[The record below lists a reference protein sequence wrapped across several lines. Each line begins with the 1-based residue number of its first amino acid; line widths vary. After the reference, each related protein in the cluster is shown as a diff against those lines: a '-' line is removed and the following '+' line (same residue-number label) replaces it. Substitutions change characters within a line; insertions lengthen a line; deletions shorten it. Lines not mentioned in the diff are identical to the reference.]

1 MTGHKRTDRVG
12 DQIRMEIADILMRR
26 LKDPRVGFV
35 TVTAVDVTADLR
47 QAWVYVTVLQ
57 QGPQEA
63 ETLAVLARSEG
74 FIRSELGRRLK
85 LRYVPALTFLK
96 DTPLDRLNRGM
107 PLLDKLRPQ
116 PAGPTDAPVRAW
128 LDRSPH
134 GAGRRRGAGQQ
145 HGRRV

>member
-26 LKDPRVGFV
+26 VKDPRVGFV
-35 TVTAVDVTADLR
+35 TVTTADLR

-63 ETLAVLARSEG
+63 ETLAVLARAEG

-85 LRYVPALTFLK
+85 LRYVPALTFVK
-96 DTPLDRLNRGM
+96 DTSLDRVKRVM
-107 PLLDKLRPQ
+107 TLLDQVQPQ
-116 PAGPTDAPVRAW
+116 PTEPKDNHREP
-128 LDRSPH
+128 
-134 GAGRRRGAGQQ
+134 
-145 HGRRV
+145 

>member
-26 LKDPRVGFV
+26 LKAPRVGFV
-35 TVTAVDVTADLR
+35 TVTAVGVTAELR

-63 ETLAVLARSEG
+63 ETLAVLARAEG

-85 LRYVPALTFLK
+85 RRYVAALPFPEDSSLE
-96 DTPLDRLNRGM
+96 RE
-107 PLLDKLRPQ
+107 
-116 PAGPTDAPVRAW
+116 
-128 LDRSPH
+128 
-134 GAGRRRGAGQQ
+134 
-145 HGRRV
+145 

>member
-1 MTGHKRTDRVG
+1 VTGHKRTDRVG

-26 LKDPRVGFV
+26 VKDPRVGFV

-63 ETLAVLARSEG
+63 ETLAVLARADG

-85 LRYVPALTFLK
+85 LRYIPALTFVK
-96 DTPLDRLNRGM
+96 DTSLDRVQRVM
-107 PLLDKLRPQ
+107 TLLDQVRPQ
-116 PAGPTDAPVRAW
+116 PAELEDNNREA
-128 LDRSPH
+128 
-134 GAGRRRGAGQQ
+134 
-145 HGRRV
+145 